1 MYPFFWHCTIA
12 IGHHQD
18 DCEGQ
23 HLQKRLIR
31 LPELGSLVP
40 GAIVFPSY
48 CVTYDDD
55 GRPLPCEVSIL
66 CSWCSCPR
74 ICSQQAAPGREIPD
88 KILAKLGAEICGCK
102 KQGNVNTT
110 HESYG
115 LEVKQREGRRGCL
128 GKTWSRLKRCGRQKS
143 RDRGVQR
150 TIGPPDNV
158 LCIFL

>member
-1 MYPFFWHCTIA
+1 M
-12 IGHHQD
+12 
-18 DCEGQ
+18 
-23 HLQKRLIR
+23 LR
-31 LPELGSLVP
+31 
-40 GAIVFPSY
+40 
-48 CVTYDDD
+48 TYDD

-115 LEVKQREGRRGCL
+115 LEVKQRGGRVL
-128 GKTWSRLKRCGRQKS
+128 GENVVEIEKMREAKKPGSRSAAHDWASRQCVVYTMQ
-143 RDRGVQR
+143 DRRSV
-150 TIGPPDNV
+150 TDV
-158 LCIFL
+158 TC